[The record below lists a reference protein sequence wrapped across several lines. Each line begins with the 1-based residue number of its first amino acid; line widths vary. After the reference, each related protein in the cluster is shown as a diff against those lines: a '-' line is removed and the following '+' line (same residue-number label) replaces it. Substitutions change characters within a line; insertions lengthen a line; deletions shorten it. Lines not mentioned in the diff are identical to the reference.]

1 MEKKV
6 YVKPQ
11 TEVEDVKMEQMLMAA
26 SGQPGPAIDN
36 GNGEGPQQPIEGGN
50 EVELNSCDD
59 NNFWTVSE

>member
-26 SGQPGPAIDN
+26 SAGPAIDN
-36 GNGEGPQQPIEGGN
+36 GGGEGPQQPIEGGDGID
-50 EVELNSCDD
+50 LNSCDD